1 MAGKIEKS
9 TRPFTKDAVI
19 IEEGSDASNELYYL
33 VKGSALAEV
42 RGTVVGQ
49 IAPGQWFGE
58 MASILGTA
66 RTATVR
72 ALTPCEVLVFKGL
85 EDANLMDAMTRDPKL
100 LSKLLETLAGRIRET
115 SKRAASAQ
123 DDLGTKMELYRKG
136 ISGTLFALEK
146 LVEKYQSKVMTEVAE
161 HLKGVSG
168 VRMGDAKDADGKYF
182 GTSKNIIF
190 G

>member
-1 MAGKIEKS
+1 
-9 TRPFTKDAVI
+9 
-19 IEEGSDASNELYYL
+19 
-33 VKGSALAEV
+33 
-42 RGTVVGQ
+42 
-49 IAPGQWFGE
+49 
-58 MASILGTA
+58 
-66 RTATVR
+66 
-72 ALTPCEVLVFKGL
+72 
-85 EDANLMDAMTRDPKL
+85 
-100 LSKLLETLAGRIRET
+100 
-115 SKRAASAQ
+115 
-123 DDLGTKMELYRKG
+123 MELYRKG

>member
-9 TRPFTKDAVI
+9 TKPYGKDTVI
-19 IEEGSDASNELYYL
+19 IQEGADASNELYYL

-58 MASILGTA
+58 MAAILGTS

-168 VRMGDAKDADGKYF
+168 VRMGDAKDTDAKYF
-182 GTSKNIIF
+182 NTSKNVIF